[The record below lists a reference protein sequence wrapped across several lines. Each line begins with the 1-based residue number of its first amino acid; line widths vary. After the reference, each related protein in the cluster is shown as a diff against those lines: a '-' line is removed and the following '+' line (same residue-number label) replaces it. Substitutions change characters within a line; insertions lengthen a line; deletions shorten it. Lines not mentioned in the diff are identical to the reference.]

1 MAPILSTVRRIKAGR
16 RNDVPKPE
24 LEFFDPSGIS
34 MQGVANISGLSEQIL
49 SVDKVSGDYTRLL
62 HFEPGTDSSPMGPQI
77 HDFREEVWIIE
88 GSFFDI
94 SLQQTFTAGMY
105 AYRPPG
111 MTHGPWR
118 SEEGCKTLE
127 FRRYESN
134 SNHQS

>member
-1 MAPILSTVRRIKAGR
+1 M
-16 RNDVPKPE
+16 PKPE
-24 LEFFDPSGIS
+24 LEFFDPSGIPIQS
-34 MQGVANISGLSEQIL
+34 VANISGLSEQIL
-49 SVDKVSGDYTRLL
+49 SVDKVSGDYT
-62 HFEPGTDSSPMGPQI
+62 QI

-88 GSFFDI
+88 GSFYDI

-105 AYRPPG
+105 ACRPPG

-134 SNHQS
+134 SNHQG